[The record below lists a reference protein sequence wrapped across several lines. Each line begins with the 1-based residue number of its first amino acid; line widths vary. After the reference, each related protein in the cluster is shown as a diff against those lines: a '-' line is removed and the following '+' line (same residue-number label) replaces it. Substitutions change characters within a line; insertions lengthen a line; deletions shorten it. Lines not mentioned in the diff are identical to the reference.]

1 MAILGQNYVDLS
13 PLFNLNPTR
22 NYLLA
27 SLGLF
32 DGVGVSSHKVAVSR
46 LVEDNRSLFNEPTA
60 RFSSEHNVTARQNG
74 KEYLVE
80 LPFYMREDQIT
91 PADIQGKRKPGTDT
105 QETLTDL
112 FTDYTHKHS
121 VAFMRTRESYL
132 ARSLFS
138 GQVYTPKTDDLLIDF
153 GDLFGVAP
161 MNATLDLSA
170 TDSSTLRAI
179 DDMVSQITEAAQG
192 MASQVERIIV
202 FAKGGFYSDLRFSPA
217 MEAAFRYVS
226 PLDEGNVVYQ
236 RRELLPGVSTFSI
249 PGTNCDVV
257 KVTDPLLLAQ
267 MGDADAIAIPQFAA
281 GSGVYQNIFGAP
293 SSSFQLLDST
303 PAETYSWSYE
313 SERGDVVNAIS
324 ESSALS
330 VNHGLGFSVHIKAS
344 E

>member
-1 MAILGQNYVDLS
+1 MIIGNEVVDLS
-13 PLFNLNPTR
+13 PLFGLTSTR
-22 NYLLA
+22 NFLLS
-27 SLGLF
+27 SLNIF
-32 DGVGVSSHKVAVSR
+32 DGDGVTSHKVSVSR
-46 LVEDNRSLFNEPTA
+46 LLEDNTSLYNQPTA
-60 RFSSEHNVTARQNG
+60 RFSNEHNVTSRQSG
-74 KEYLVE
+74 KEWLIE
-80 LPFYMREDQIT
+80 LPFFMREDLIV
-91 PADIQGKRKPGTDT
+91 PADIQGKRKPGSDI
-105 QETLTDL
+105 QETVTDIYS
-112 FTDYTHKHS
+112 DYMSKHA

-179 DDMVSQITEAAQG
+179 DDMVSQITEAAQSQ
-192 MASQVERIIV
+192 ASAVERIIV
-202 FAKGGFYSDLRFSPA
+202 FAKGSFYSDLRFSPA

-226 PLDEGNVVYQ
+226 PLDEGNVVFQ
-236 RRELLPGVSTFSI
+236 RRDLLPGVSTFSI
-249 PGTNCDVV
+249 PGSNVDVV

-281 GSGVYQNIFGAP
+281 GSNVYQNIYGAP
-293 SSSFQLLDST
+293 SSNFELLDAT

-313 SERGDVVNAIS
+313 SERGDVVNVIS
-324 ESSALS
+324 ENSALP

>member
-80 LPFYMREDQIT
+80 LPSICVRIRSLQQISGQAQT
-91 PADIQGKRKPGTDT
+91 GTDT

-236 RRELLPGVSTFSI
+236 RRELLPCKHFQHS
-249 PGTNCDVV
+249 GTNCDVV

-267 MGDADAIAIPQFAA
+267 MVMPTLSLFRNLRLAPAFTK
-281 GSGVYQNIFGAP
+281 IFWCP
-293 SSSFQLLDST
+293 FEFL
-303 PAETYSWSYE
+303 PAT
-313 SERGDVVNAIS
+313 
-324 ESSALS
+324 
-330 VNHGLGFSVHIKAS
+330 
-344 E
+344 

>member
-46 LVEDNRSLFNEPTA
+46 LVEDNRSLLNSPTA
-60 RFSSEHNVTARQNG
+60 RFSSEHNTTARQNG
-74 KEYLVE
+74 KEWLIE
-80 LPFYMREDQIT
+80 LPYFLREDQIT
-91 PADIQGKRKPGTDT
+91 PADIQGKRKPGSDI
-105 QETLTDL
+105 QETVTDIYS
-112 FTDYTHKHS
+112 DYMNKHA

-179 DDMVSQITEAAQG
+179 DDMVSQITEAAQ
-192 MASQVERIIV
+192 SQAAAVERIIV
-202 FAKGGFYSDLRFSPA
+202 FAKSSFYSDLRFSPA

-226 PLDEGNVVYQ
+226 PLDESNVVYQ
-236 RRELLPGVSTFSI
+236 RRDLLPGVSTFSI
-249 PGTNCDVV
+249 PGSNVDVI
-257 KVTDPLLLAQ
+257 KVTDPLLIAQ

-281 GSGVYQNIFGAP
+281 GSGVYQNIYGAP
-293 SSSFQLLDST
+293 SSSFQLLDAT

-313 SERGDVVNAIS
+313 SERGDVVNVIS
-324 ESSALS
+324 ENSALS
-330 VNHGLGFSVHIKAS
+330 VNHGLGFSVHIKAA
-344 E
+344 

>member
-22 NYLLA
+22 NFLLA

-46 LVEDNRSLFNEPTA
+46 LVEDNHSLYNEPTA

-74 KEYLVE
+74 KEYLIE
-80 LPFYMREDQIT
+80 LPFFMREDQIT
-91 PADIQGKRKPGTDT
+91 PADIQGKRKPGTDVQQT
-105 QETLTDL
+105 VTDIYS
-112 FTDYTHKHS
+112 DYMGKHA

-153 GDLFGVAP
+153 GALFGVTP
-161 MNATLDLSA
+161 MNTTLNLTA

-202 FAKGGFYSDLRFSPA
+202 FAKSSFYSDLRFSPA

-226 PLDEGNVVYQ
+226 PLDESNVVYQ
-236 RRELLPGVSTFSI
+236 RRDLLPGVSTFSI
-249 PGTNCDVV
+249 PGSNVDVI

-267 MGDADAIAIPQFAA
+267 MGDADAIAIPQFAT

-293 SSSFQLLDST
+293 SSTFQLLDAT

-313 SERGDVVNAIS
+313 SERGDVVNVIS
-324 ESSALS
+324 ENSSLP
-330 VNHGLGFSVHIKAS
+330 VNHGLGFSVHITAA
-344 E
+344 

>member
-46 LVEDNRSLFNEPTA
+46 LVEDNRSLLNSPTA
-60 RFSSEHNVTARQNG
+60 RFSSEHNTTARQNG
-74 KEYLVE
+74 KEWLIE
-80 LPFYMREDQIT
+80 LPYFLREDQIT

-138 GQVYTPKTDDLLIDF
+138 GTVNTPKTDDVLIDF
-153 GDLFGVAP
+153 GELFGVAP
-161 MNATLDLSA
+161 MNTTLDLTA
-170 TDSSTLRAI
+170 TDNSTLRAI
-179 DDMVSQITEAAQG
+179 DDMVSQITEAAQ
-192 MASQVERIIV
+192 SQAAAVERIIV
-202 FAKGGFYSDLRFSPA
+202 FAKSSFYSDLRFSPA

-226 PLDEGNVVYQ
+226 PLDESNVVYQ
-236 RRELLPGVSTFSI
+236 RRDLLPGVSTFSI
-249 PGTNCDVV
+249 P
-257 KVTDPLLLAQ
+257 AQ
-267 MGDADAIAIPQFAA
+267 M
-281 GSGVYQNIFGAP
+281 
-293 SSSFQLLDST
+293 
-303 PAETYSWSYE
+303 
-313 SERGDVVNAIS
+313 
-324 ESSALS
+324 
-330 VNHGLGFSVHIKAS
+330 
-344 E
+344 

>member
-1 MAILGQNYVDLS
+1 MAILGQNYVDLA

-32 DGVGVSSHKVAVSR
+32 DGTGVSSHKVAVSR
-46 LVEDNRSLFNEPTA
+46 LVEDNRSLFNQPTA
-60 RFSSEHNVTARQNG
+60 RFSSEHNVTARQTG
-74 KEYLVE
+74 KEYLIE
-80 LPFYMREDQIT
+80 LPYFLREDQIT
-91 PADIQGKRKPGTDT
+91 PADIQGKRKPGTDV

-112 FTDYTHKHS
+112 FADYTQRHS

-138 GQVYTPKTDDLLIDF
+138 GTVHTPKTDDVLIDF

-161 MNATLDLSA
+161 MNTTLDLTA
-170 TDSSTLRAI
+170 TDSSALRAI
-179 DDMVSQITEAAQG
+179 DDMVTQITEAAQG
-192 MASQVERIIV
+192 MAAQVERIIV

-226 PLDEGNVVYQ
+226 PLDEGNVVFQ
-236 RRELLPGVSTFSI
+236 RRDLLPGVSTFSI
-249 PGTNCDVV
+249 PGSNVDVI

-281 GSGVYQNIFGAP
+281 GSNVYQNIYGAP
-293 SSSFQLLDST
+293 SSNFELLDAT

-313 SERGDVVNAIS
+313 SERGDVVNVIS
-324 ESSALS
+324 ENSSLP
-330 VNHGLGFSVHIKAS
+330 VNNGLGFSVHIKAS
-344 E
+344 A